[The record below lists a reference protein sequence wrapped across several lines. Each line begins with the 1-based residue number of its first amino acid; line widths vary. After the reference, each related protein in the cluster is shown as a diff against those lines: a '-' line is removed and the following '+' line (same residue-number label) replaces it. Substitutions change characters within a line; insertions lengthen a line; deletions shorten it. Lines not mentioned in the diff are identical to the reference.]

1 MFRLL
6 FGLGVVV
13 VILTVY
19 AVVDCALFDRNRIRG
34 VPRWAWILMIIL
46 LPVLGAALWLLIGSD
61 RRNELSGNLSLYQ
74 ELGFIEA
81 IDRLLADGTLRP
93 DRGYKHVTVRVIE
106 MPRNVQSSYLGPA
119 SKLNRDPDFL
129 RGLDRVK
136 DQDQR
141 IRDLEQELADF
152 DKMDPPA
159 DDSAHPGTAG
169 VDPKKTEPGEG
180 DQPGRRDA

>member
-13 VILTVY
+13 VILTIY
-19 AVVDCALFDRNRIRG
+19 ALVDCAVFDRNRIRG
-34 VPRWAWILMIIL
+34 LPRWVWVFVIVLI
-46 LPVLGAALWLLIGSD
+46 PVIGAVLWLLIGRG
-61 RRNELSGNLSLYQ
+61 RRSNAAGP
-74 ELGFIEA
+74 
-81 IDRLLADGTLRP
+81 GTRVTRSMAP
-93 DRGYKHVTVRVIE
+93 DD
-106 MPRNVQSSYLGPA
+106 
-119 SKLNRDPDFL
+119 DPDFL

-159 DDSAHPGTAG
+159 DDSPSRPGTAG
-169 VDPKKTEPGEG
+169 FDPKKTEPGEG

>member
-19 AVVDCALFDRNRIRG
+19 TLVDCALFDRNRVRG
-34 VPRWAWILMIIL
+34 VPRWAWILMIIF
-46 LPVLGAALWLLIGSD
+46 LPVLGAVLWLLIGRG
-61 RRNELSGNLSLYQ
+61 RRS
-74 ELGFIEA
+74 A
-81 IDRLLADGTLRP
+81 T
-93 DRGYKHVTVRVIE
+93 
-106 MPRNVQSSYLGPA
+106 GPA
-119 SKLNRDPDFL
+119 GGRVTRQMAPDDDPDFL
-129 RGLDRVK
+129 RGLDKVK

-152 DKMDPPA
+152 DKTDSTDDGPA
-159 DDSAHPGTAG
+159 ARPGTAG
-169 VDPKKTEPGEG
+169 MDPKKTEPGEG

>member
-19 AVVDCALFDRNRIRG
+19 AAVDCAVFDRNRIRG
-34 VPRWAWILMIIL
+34 IPRWAWILVIIL
-46 LPVLGAALWLLIGSD
+46 LPVIGPVLWLLIGRG
-61 RRNELSGNLSLYQ
+61 RRSTAANTGGRVTRSM
-74 ELGFIEA
+74 A
-81 IDRLLADGTLRP
+81 P
-93 DRGYKHVTVRVIE
+93 DD
-106 MPRNVQSSYLGPA
+106 
-119 SKLNRDPDFL
+119 DPDFL
-129 RGLDRVK
+129 RGLDRAK
-136 DQDQR
+136 DQEQR

-159 DDSAHPGTAG
+159 DDSPSRPGTAG
-169 VDPKKTEPGEG
+169 FDPKKTEPGEG

>member
-34 VPRWAWILMIIL
+34 VPRWAWILMIIF
-46 LPVLGAALWLLIGSD
+46 LPVLGAVLWLVIGRG
-61 RRNELSGNLSLYQ
+61 RRSNTANTGGRVTRSM
-74 ELGFIEA
+74 A
-81 IDRLLADGTLRP
+81 P
-93 DRGYKHVTVRVIE
+93 DD
-106 MPRNVQSSYLGPA
+106 
-119 SKLNRDPDFL
+119 DPDFL

-159 DDSAHPGTAG
+159 DESPRSGPAG

>member
-19 AVVDCALFDRNRIRG
+19 TLVDCALFDRNRVRG
-34 VPRWAWILMIIL
+34 VPRWAWILMIIF
-46 LPVLGAALWLLIGSD
+46 LPVLGAVLWLLIGRG
-61 RRNELSGNLSLYQ
+61 RRS
-74 ELGFIEA
+74 A
-81 IDRLLADGTLRP
+81 A
-93 DRGYKHVTVRVIE
+93 
-106 MPRNVQSSYLGPA
+106 GPA
-119 SKLNRDPDFL
+119 GGRVTRQMAPDDDPDFL
-129 RGLDRVK
+129 RGLDKVK

-152 DKMDPPA
+152 DKTEPSEDGA
-159 DDSAHPGTAG
+159 AGRPGAAG

>member
-46 LPVLGAALWLLIGSD
+46 LPVRGAALWLLIGRG
-61 RRNELSGNLSLYQ
+61 RRSASTGPSGRVTRSV
-74 ELGFIEA
+74 A
-81 IDRLLADGTLRP
+81 P
-93 DRGYKHVTVRVIE
+93 DD
-106 MPRNVQSSYLGPA
+106 
-119 SKLNRDPDFL
+119 DPVFL

>member
-19 AVVDCALFDRNRIRG
+19 AAVDCAVFDRNRIRG
-34 VPRWAWILMIIL
+34 IPRWAWILVIIL
-46 LPVLGAALWLLIGSD
+46 LPVIGPVLWLLIGRG
-61 RRNELSGNLSLYQ
+61 RRGQSAATGGRVTRSM
-74 ELGFIEA
+74 A
-81 IDRLLADGTLRP
+81 P
-93 DRGYKHVTVRVIE
+93 DD
-106 MPRNVQSSYLGPA
+106 
-119 SKLNRDPDFL
+119 DPDFL
-129 RGLDRVK
+129 RGLDRAK
-136 DQDQR
+136 DQEQR

-159 DDSAHPGTAG
+159 DDSSRPGTAG
-169 VDPKKTEPGEG
+169 VDPNKTEPGEG

>member
-46 LPVLGAALWLLIGSD
+46 LPVLGAVLWLVIGRG
-61 RRNELSGNLSLYQ
+61 RRSNTANPGGRVTRSM
-74 ELGFIEA
+74 A
-81 IDRLLADGTLRP
+81 P
-93 DRGYKHVTVRVIE
+93 DD
-106 MPRNVQSSYLGPA
+106 
-119 SKLNRDPDFL
+119 DPDFL

-159 DDSAHPGTAG
+159 DEAPRPGTAG

>member
-19 AVVDCALFDRNRIRG
+19 AAVDCAVFDRNRIRG
-34 VPRWAWILMIIL
+34 IPRWAWILVIIL
-46 LPVLGAALWLLIGSD
+46 LPVIGPVLWLLIGRG
-61 RRNELSGNLSLYQ
+61 RRGQSAATGGRVTRSM
-74 ELGFIEA
+74 A
-81 IDRLLADGTLRP
+81 P
-93 DRGYKHVTVRVIE
+93 DD
-106 MPRNVQSSYLGPA
+106 
-119 SKLNRDPDFL
+119 DPDFL
-129 RGLDRVK
+129 RGLDRAK
-136 DQDQR
+136 DQEQR

-159 DDSAHPGTAG
+159 DESPRSGPAG

>member
-34 VPRWAWILMIIL
+34 VPRWAWILMIVF
-46 LPVLGAALWLLIGSD
+46 LPVLGAVLWLVIGRG
-61 RRNELSGNLSLYQ
+61 RRSNAANTG
-74 ELGFIEA
+74 G
-81 IDRLLADGTLRP
+81 
-93 DRGYKHVTVRVIE
+93 RVIRS
-106 MPRNVQSSYLGPA
+106 MAPDD
-119 SKLNRDPDFL
+119 DPDFL

-141 IRDLEQELADF
+141 IRDLERELADF

-159 DDSAHPGTAG
+159 DEAPRPGAAG

>member
-19 AVVDCALFDRNRIRG
+19 AAVDCAVFDRNRIRG
-34 VPRWAWILMIIL
+34 IPRWAWILVIIL
-46 LPVLGAALWLLIGSD
+46 LPVIGPVLWLLIGRG
-61 RRNELSGNLSLYQ
+61 RRSAAAAAGGRVTRSM
-74 ELGFIEA
+74 A
-81 IDRLLADGTLRP
+81 P
-93 DRGYKHVTVRVIE
+93 DD
-106 MPRNVQSSYLGPA
+106 
-119 SKLNRDPDFL
+119 DPDFL
-129 RGLDRVK
+129 RGLDRAK
-136 DQDQR
+136 DQEQR

-159 DDSAHPGTAG
+159 DDSPSRPGTAG
-169 VDPKKTEPGEG
+169 FDPKKTEPGEG